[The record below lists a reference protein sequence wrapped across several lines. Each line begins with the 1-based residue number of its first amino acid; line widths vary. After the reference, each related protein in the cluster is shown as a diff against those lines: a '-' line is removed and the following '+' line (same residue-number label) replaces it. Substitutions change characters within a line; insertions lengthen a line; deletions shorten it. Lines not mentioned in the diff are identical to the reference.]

1 MKINHCTI
9 SRCISNK
16 RQIRSELYIRDVAEK
31 SQSSCST
38 NTAEADTE
46 TCISFPRMTKRF
58 LILYL
63 PGFSEEHSSSI
74 ELLAKAYTCSQ
85 RSTETG
91 AKWGWSKEQN
101 EE

>member
-1 MKINHCTI
+1 M
-9 SRCISNK
+9 
-16 RQIRSELYIRDVAEK
+16 A
-31 SQSSCST
+31 
-38 NTAEADTE
+38 
-46 TCISFPRMTKRF
+46 KRF

-74 ELLAKAYTCSQ
+74 DLLAKAYTCSQ

-91 AKWGWSKEQN
+91 ANWGWSKEQN